1 MAFDFKKEFKNL
13 YQAKKQPAIVDVPTI
28 KYIAVRGKGDPNE
41 IEGEYATAVSIL
53 YAIAYTIRMSH
64 KSGTTIPGYFEYVV
78 PPLEGMWWLANGSP
92 GMDYDNKAGLAW
104 ISLIR
109 LPDFVTP
116 EIFEWAK
123 KEAAKK
129 KKITTEKAE
138 FMEITEGLTVQIL
151 HQGPYDDEP
160 ATVEMMHHYLRENG
174 YELDFSDTRHHH
186 EIYMSDPRKTAPEK
200 LRTIIRHPIKK
211 SS

>member
-1 MAFDFKKEFKNL
+1 
-13 YQAKKQPAIVDVPTI
+13 
-28 KYIAVRGKGDPNE
+28 
-41 IEGEYATAVSIL
+41 
-53 YAIAYTIRMSH
+53 MS
-64 KSGTTIPGYFEYVV
+64 GQ
-78 PPLEGMWWLANGSP
+78 
-92 GMDYDNKAGLAW
+92 
-104 ISLIR
+104 
-109 LPDFVTP
+109 
-116 EIFEWAK
+116 K